1 MTKHELKT
9 IRDYIRKLKYKAR
22 RSRKPV
28 PDVRI
33 TAWREKDRTIE
44 VKFNGETK
52 SFTTYGMEKELNF
65 VLDAVG
71 FYFYN
76 ALLDTMHAQVNRI
89 KD

>member
-1 MTKHELKT
+1 MTKNELKT

-33 TAWREKDRTIE
+33 SAWREKDHTVE

-52 SFTTYGMEKELNF
+52 NFTTYGTEKELNF

>member
-1 MTKHELKT
+1 MTKNELKT
-9 IRDYIRKLKYKAR
+9 IRNYIRKLKYKAH

-33 TAWREKDRTIE
+33 SAWREKDRTIE

-52 SFTTYGMEKELNF
+52 SFTTYGMDKELNF
-65 VLDAVG
+65 ILDAVG

-76 ALLDTMHAQVNRI
+76 ALLDTMHASINR
-89 KD
+89 

>member
-1 MTKHELKT
+1 MTKYELKT

-33 TAWREKDRTIE
+33 AAWREKDHTIE
-44 VKFNGETK
+44 VKFNDDIK

-65 VLDAVG
+65 ILDAVG

-76 ALLDTMHAQVNRI
+76 ALLDSMHESIIR
-89 KD
+89 K

>member
-33 TAWREKDRTIE
+33 AAWREKDHTVE
-44 VKFNGETK
+44 VKFNDDVR
-52 SFTTYGMEKELNF
+52 SFTTYGTEKELNF
-65 VLDAVG
+65 VLDAVN

-76 ALLDTMHAQVNRI
+76 ALLDTMHAAVRR
-89 KD
+89 D

>member
-33 TAWREKDRTIE
+33 VAWREKDHTVA
-44 VKFNGETK
+44 VKFNDETRN
-52 SFTTYGMEKELNF
+52 FTTYGMERELNF
-65 VLDAVG
+65 ILDAVN

-76 ALLDTMHAQVNRI
+76 ALLDTMHAAVKR
-89 KD
+89 D

>member
-33 TAWREKDRTIE
+33 AAWRPSDHSVE

-52 SFTTYGMEKELNF
+52 NFTTYGTEKELNF

-76 ALLDTMHAQVNRI
+76 ALLDSMHESINR
-89 KD
+89 K

>member
-1 MTKHELKT
+1 MTKNELKT

-22 RSRKPV
+22 RSHKPV

-33 TAWREKDRTIE
+33 AAWREKDHSVE
-44 VKFNGETK
+44 VKFNDDVK
-52 SFTTYGMEKELNF
+52 SFTTYGTEKELNF

-76 ALLDTMHAQVNRI
+76 ALLDTMHEQVNRI
-89 KD
+89 R